1 MARKARKLDAFGIY
15 AIHQTASDSRPLFQ
29 DEADRVTFLKIV
41 KQTKMRFK
49 FKLYAFCIKASSHYD
64 LIIDANGSDLS
75 QVMKS
80 INIAYAMYAGAEGRL
95 FKDRYK
101 SERLIEGDQV
111 RSRIKQFLDEQMTC
125 DHLQAFE
132 SVTSVI
138 DLYHEASDA
147 KADATACENCL
158 QDKDAAV
165 MKLAEIAK
173 IRQCP
178 VGSLLKDK
186 VTRDQLILDFRRS
199 STLSLKALGEV
210 FGGLSESTVCKIL
223 KDQCRKAF

>member
-15 AIHQTASDSRPLFQ
+15 AIRQTASDNRPLFQ
-29 DEADRVTFLKIV
+29 DDADRVKFLKIV
-41 KQTKMRFK
+41 KQAKMRFK
-49 FKLYAFCIKASSHYD
+49 FKLYAFCVKASSHYD

-80 INIAYAMYAGAEGRL
+80 INIAYAMYVGAEGKL

-101 SERLIEGDQV
+101 SEQLLTGDPV
-111 RSRIKQFLDEQMTC
+111 RSRIRQFLDEQMSC
-125 DHLQAFE
+125 EHLQAFE

-138 DLYHEASDA
+138 DLYAEGDEGT
-147 KADATACENCL
+147 DDTTVCENCL
-158 QDKDAAV
+158 QDMDAAV
-165 MKLAEIAK
+165 MKLAEIART
-173 IRQCP
+173 RQCP

-199 STLSLKALGEV
+199 STLSLKELGEV

>member
-1 MARKARKLDAFGIY
+1 
-15 AIHQTASDSRPLFQ
+15 
-29 DEADRVTFLKIV
+29 VTFLKIV

-147 KADATACENCL
+147 K
-158 QDKDAAV
+158 
-165 MKLAEIAK
+165 LAEIAK

-199 STLSLKALGEV
+199 STLSLKELGEV